1 MLVPNRHGSS
11 NSYRY
16 GFNGKEKDD
25 ELKGDGNSYD
35 FGARMLDPRVGRWFS
50 PDPLQKASQ
59 TYYSFG
65 ANNPVIFVDPDGKD
79 DYYFDMST
87 GSAYVIK
94 NGAPN
99 RYFIAQYQTKDIIT
113 EENYTIS
120 VTQFAG
126 NMQHSI
132 NSKEVKEIF
141 TNNVHLYRQ
150 ALAIT
155 SRDSEDYAKIYYASD
170 SVDDVKVLAATLAI
184 PLAVI
189 GVAEIGVGVI
199 IKEGIETGLEELTGI
214 PIITNPVDLFVS
226 FFKKGGKEL
235 VEEGIEQTAKKL
247 PDNTPVVRGGSNTP
261 ERFDGGSGVSSRL
274 SDRHLDGISVNSSK
288 GKSIEEL
295 SEGIPHNK
303 VGVTTVGDVRKAG
316 GDVVPSPT
324 KKNPNHAT
332 MSIPDSKTASGV
344 MTTTKNPKNK

>member
-1 MLVPNRHGSS
+1 M
-11 NSYRY
+11 
-16 GFNGKEKDD
+16 EKDD
-25 ELKGDGNSYD
+25 ELKGIGNSYD

-50 PDPLQKASQ
+50 TDPKQKASQ

-65 ANNPVIFVDPDGKD
+65 ANNPIIFIDPDGQD
-79 DYYFDMST
+79 DYYFDNET
-87 GSAYVIK
+87 GAHFVIK

-99 RYFIAQYQTKDIIT
+99 RYFIAMYEWSDVAGGSA
-113 EENYTIS
+113 S
-120 VTQFAG
+120 VG
-126 NMQHSI
+126 RVSGYMQHSI
-132 NSKEVKEIF
+132 SSKQIKQIF
-141 TNNVHLYRQ
+141 TNNIPLYRQ

-155 SRDSEDYAKIYYASD
+155 SRDSEDYAKIYYAMD
-170 SVDDVKVLAATLAI
+170 TVDEVAVIKTTLMI
-184 PLAVI
+184 PLAFI
-189 GVAEIGVGVI
+189 AGAEILGSELAQAYLAEEIVEYFIEETTGLPVI
-199 IKEGIETGLEELTGI
+199 IDPGDIVEYSLKR
-214 PIITNPVDLFVS
+214 S
-226 FFKKGGKEL
+226 GKEL

-324 KKNPNHAT
+324 KNNPNHAT

-344 MTTTKNPKNK
+344 MITTKNPKNK